1 MRESKLR
8 RLLLQTL
15 LPLSTLN
22 HRSTVDAIKKHID
35 TKIAELRENTKPA
48 NATWQPRGKNGGFVS
63 TKENNTSMAV
73 SAEKPAVVTSAETQ
87 KVVTSYI
94 DEKGRKFVHI
104 CAGDID
110 CHLAIN
116 DLSDKDMTKDDAKKL
131 AEDNGMR
138 LPKKREWSLI
148 GAFIE
153 EVNSLIKELGGSP
166 LTDWYAA
173 EENADYNADRSW
185 YFNGTYGCI
194 NLNSRSYA
202 RYSLFRCRPVL
213 ASPNPSL
220 KS

>member
-8 RLLLQTL
+8 RIFLQTL

-22 HRSTVDAIKKHID
+22 RRLTVDAINEHID
-35 TKIAELRENTKPA
+35 TKIAELRENAKPA
-48 NATWQPRGKNGGFVS
+48 NATWQPRGKNGRFVS
-63 TKENNTSMAV
+63 TKENKITPVWLV

-94 DEKGRKFVHI
+94 DEKGKKFVHI

-148 GAFIE
+148 GAFID

-173 EENADYNADRSW
+173 EENVDYNAYYSW
-185 YFNGTYGCI
+185 CFNGTYGCI
-194 NLNSRSYA
+194 NDNYRCYT
-202 RYSLFRCRPVL
+202 YFRCRPVL